1 MNYNNLNAQQKSR
14 MQYMAP
20 DMLALVSALSNRK
33 DAPDDL
39 RAKAK
44 GIVGAIKGDDLP
56 WTRLAVEIVNKVSQD
71 NQI

>member
-14 MQYMAP
+14 MQYMSP

-44 GIVGAIKGDDLP
+44 GIVGAIK
-56 WTRLAVEIVNKVSQD
+56 VEIVNEVRQD

>member
-14 MQYMAP
+14 MQYMSP

-71 NQI
+71 DQI

>member
-1 MNYNNLNAQQKSR
+1 MNYNNLNVQQKSR

-20 DMLALVSALSNRK
+20 DMLALVSALSNRR

-56 WTRLAVEIVNKVSQD
+56 WTRLAVEIVNEVRQD
-71 NQI
+71 DQI